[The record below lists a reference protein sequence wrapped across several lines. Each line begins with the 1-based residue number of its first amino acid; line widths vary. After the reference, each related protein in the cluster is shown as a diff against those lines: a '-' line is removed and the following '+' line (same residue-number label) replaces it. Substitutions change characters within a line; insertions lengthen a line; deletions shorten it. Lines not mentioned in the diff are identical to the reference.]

1 MAAEENVIKKA
12 DLAYA
17 REIDFVNRFENDLRK
32 FYEVLGVVRPIR
44 KQAGTVLKAYVAT
57 GTLENGTVAE
67 GDIIPLSKFEVE
79 AVSFQEITPQKY
91 RKSITI
97 EGILGSGYA
106 ESVAKTDAKA
116 LSLVQSGIKNAFYN
130 FLATG
135 TGSASGTGLQAT
147 LANVRAQL
155 EIKFED
161 TSIDPV
167 YFVNPLDVATYLGS
181 ATISLQRAFGMNY
194 VEDFLGLGTLIECS
208 SVPQGKVYA
217 TAKENINLYYIDVNE
232 ENGVGE
238 VFDFTTDETGL
249 IGIHHSANYERDTAV
264 TELLCGVTL
273 FAERLDGVI
282 VGTIGNF

>member
-1 MAAEENVIKKA
+1 MAAETNVIKKA

-17 REIDFVNRFENDLRK
+17 RELLFVKRFEDDLRK
-32 FYEVLGVVRPIR
+32 LYEVLGVTRPIR

-57 GTLENGTVAE
+57 GTLESGTVAE

-91 RKSITI
+91 RKAVTL

-116 LSLVQSGIKNAFYN
+116 LSLVQAGIKNAFYS

-135 TGSASGTGLQAT
+135 RGTASGTGLQAT

-161 TSIDPV
+161 TDIDPV

-181 ATISLQRAFGMNY
+181 ASITLQRAFGMNY

-208 SVPQGKVYA
+208 SVPQGKIYA

-232 ENGVGE
+232 ENGVGAA
-238 VFDFTTDETGL
+238 FDFVTDRTGL

-282 VGTIGNF
+282 VGTIGNP